1 MNQFT
6 NSTSKSSKHA
16 TFSLLG
22 HIRSK
27 TETDLKEKLFNTHPH
42 CVPKKQKKTKIMQK
56 NLKLINLLQFP
67 YYRGKIYYIKK
78 KITIGKKFNIKI
90 YDRKKK
96 SCSEYIYEKSGEFT
110 NSTPKSSNYVT
121 FSLLGHI
128 KTAKQTDLNENFLRP
143 THIVSKK

>member
-96 SCSEYIYEKSGEFT
+96 I
-110 NSTPKSSNYVT
+110 PV
-121 FSLLGHI
+121 
-128 KTAKQTDLNENFLRP
+128 
-143 THIVSKK
+143 VSIFMKNMVNLPILPPNQATM

>member
-78 KITIGKKFNIKI
+78 KITIGKKLILKFTIEKKI
-90 YDRKKK
+90 
-96 SCSEYIYEKSGEFT
+96 
-110 NSTPKSSNYVT
+110 PV
-121 FSLLGHI
+121 
-128 KTAKQTDLNENFLRP
+128 
-143 THIVSKK
+143 VSIFMKNLVNLPILPPNQATM